1 MILSTGALRIAA
13 CCIKLQWGRI
23 ETATLLI
30 RLRSGMC
37 MHFLTALSIDVLFRH
52 ALGDNFL
59 KLDVIDEFPEKY
71 FLLLELS

>member
-1 MILSTGALRIAA
+1 
-13 CCIKLQWGRI
+13 
-23 ETATLLI
+23 
-30 RLRSGMC
+30 